1 MAHWILQCNPSV
13 WRIRDFF
20 ESGRTGTQWVIR
32 RHWTKMSP
40 GDDVAIWMSGRPG
53 GVVAVGRVSGE
64 PEFGS
69 PPKGQD
75 QFWTSDKARAGERWT
90 VPVQFTRHFLGA
102 PINREVLKA
111 DDRFAGALILRVPR
125 GANPFPLEDAEWQAI
140 ADRVP
145 GGVPGPPH
153 TLVANTVRTAAVV
166 VATGAT
172 ALKEA
177 VRSALP

>member
-1 MAHWILQCNPSV
+1 MAHWILQCNPSA

-20 ESGRTGTQWVIR
+20 DAGRTSTTWVIR
-32 RHWTKMSP
+32 RHWKKMSP

-64 PEFGS
+64 PEFGPAPS
-69 PPKGQD
+69 KEE
-75 QFWTSDKARAGERWT
+75 QFWTSGRTGAGERWT
-90 VPVQFTRHFLGA
+90 VPVEFTRHFLGA
-102 PINREVLKA
+102 PIRREVLKG
-111 DDRFAGALILRVPR
+111 DDRFADALILRMPG
-125 GANPFPLEDAEWQAI
+125 GANPFPAEDAEWQAI

-172 ALKEA
+172 AIKEA